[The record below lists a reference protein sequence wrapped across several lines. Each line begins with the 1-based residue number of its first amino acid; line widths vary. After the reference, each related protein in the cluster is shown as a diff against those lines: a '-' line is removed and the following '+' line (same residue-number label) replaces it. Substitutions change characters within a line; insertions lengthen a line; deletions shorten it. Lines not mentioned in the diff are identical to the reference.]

1 MQPET
6 IRQGLTPIEPC
17 DRPSPLHFEM
27 AYQARVA
34 GDRIRFAIK
43 HFEQFAQ
50 SSEHVRVVSLQLRD
64 ALGRL
69 DELDRQFQTP
79 SRMHV
84 RQRSATKTEGG
95 A

>member
-6 IRQGLTPIEPC
+6 RQPLTAVEPRL
-17 DRPSPLHFEM
+17 RPSPIDFEM

-34 GDRIRFAIK
+34 SDRIRFAIK
-43 HFEQFAQ
+43 HLEQFAQ
-50 SSEHVRVVSLQLRD
+50 SSEQVREVSLQLLD

-69 DELDRQFQTP
+69 AEVDRDFQTR
-79 SRMHV
+79 SRMGV
-84 RQRSATKTEGG
+84 LSKCANGTEGG